1 MKNKSNKILGII
13 SIIWGAILFIYQ
25 ILRNTILS
33 DLYSD
38 IYMKQLL
45 TVGQEGADKFKL
57 LFDYLY
63 TTFEISFF
71 VSLII
76 ISIIV
81 IIINKKQNI
90 KLFSKETTNNGT
102 LYILLGLLIYILLG
116 WNLISVIIVP
126 IGGYLFYKQ

>member
-63 TTFEISFF
+63 TTLEISFF

-102 LYILLGLLIYILLG
+102 LYILLGLFIYILLG